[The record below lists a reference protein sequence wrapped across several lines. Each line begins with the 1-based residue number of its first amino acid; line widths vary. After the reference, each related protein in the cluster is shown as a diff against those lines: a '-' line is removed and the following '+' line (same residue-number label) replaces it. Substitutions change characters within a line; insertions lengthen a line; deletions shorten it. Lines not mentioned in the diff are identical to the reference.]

1 MCEQRVALDMIM
13 GYPKRGGLSKSAI
26 ILHEKQC
33 RDFEKLEGRMTNL
46 EKKVDMLDK
55 KVDSL
60 DNKMTTIVDL
70 LSKNQSF
77 IGKIKE
83 VLNNKVFLYILITL
97 LTAAFGVSVGEVGTF
112 LFK

>member
-13 GYPKRGGLSKSAI
+13 GHPKKGGLSKAAI

-46 EKKVDMLDK
+46 EKKVDTLGKKFDTLD
-55 KVDSL
+55 S
-60 DNKMTTIVDL
+60 KMNTIVDL

-77 IGKIKE
+77 MGKIKE
-83 VLNNKVFLYILITL
+83 VLNNKLFIYMVITFMA
-97 LTAAFGVSVGEVGTF
+97 AAFGVSVGEVGTF